1 MKKLLKRYRSV
12 GVIAGSLL
20 FNLVSSLLVYRPEGV
35 IFNIVPQSVT
45 EWICDIIAL
54 VVFFVGYL
62 MLFYDFSEDNKQ
74 KQKEALVE
82 GIIKAQEELSKDD
95 VKLTVK

>member
-1 MKKLLKRYRSV
+1 
-12 GVIAGSLL
+12 
-20 FNLVSSLLVYRPEGV
+20 
-35 IFNIVPQSVT
+35 
-45 EWICDIIAL
+45 
-54 VVFFVGYL
+54 